1 MLPVPLSEALELPIG
16 VERANLQSL
25 TQNMIRQQTML
36 AHCQPVGDDYS
47 YSLWHLLFATFLTP
61 IIEIFQV
68 SDSQE
73 RASSKRFPK
82 MSLSKPSRVA
92 HDRALLGRSTS
103 ANLHT
108 IFVVYKIMGRI
119 FVPGCGCWVC
129 NRAAVVDGGSICQ
142 SPHSRLRRQYGVIH
156 NVTARAVNIAGNQ
169 MVTIIDCRG
178 VWQYVLTPSHQ
189 NGHNTL
195 DVNTLARLSQ

>member
-1 MLPVPLSEALELPIG
+1 M
-16 VERANLQSL
+16 
-25 TQNMIRQQTML
+25 
-36 AHCQPVGDDYS
+36 
-47 YSLWHLLFATFLTP
+47 
-61 IIEIFQV
+61 
-68 SDSQE
+68 SQE

-82 MSLSKPSRVA
+82 MSLPKPSRIA
-92 HDRALLGRSTS
+92 HDWALLGRSTS

-156 NVTARAVNIAGNQ
+156 NVTARAVNIAGYQ
-169 MVTIIDCRG
+169 HFAM
-178 VWQYVLTPSHQ
+178 S
-189 NGHNTL
+189 
-195 DVNTLARLSQ
+195 LSQKPQKPQRWVIGSHRFIGFIRFFCVNQRFLREIISIRNNRCRRTTARAVADSAI